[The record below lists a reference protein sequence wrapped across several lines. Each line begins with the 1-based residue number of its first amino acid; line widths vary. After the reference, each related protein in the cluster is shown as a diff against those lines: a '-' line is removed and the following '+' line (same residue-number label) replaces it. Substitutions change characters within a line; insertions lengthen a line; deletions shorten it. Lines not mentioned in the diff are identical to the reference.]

1 MPPPF
6 RKITIEQ
13 FATLLQEFPFTRNV
27 DAVHMHHTWRPNRAQ
42 FKGHE
47 TIVGMWRFHT
57 VQNKWRDIAQHL
69 TIDPEGGL
77 WLGRSWNLAPVSAT
91 GNNGTSAAGPFMFE
105 MIGDFDTGK
114 EPFDGAQKEA
124 ALKVCALVLDRFDL
138 PTSALRFHRQMAQKS
153 CPGTGISYEQTLRD
167 IDDRRSRAV
176 SGQEGFGFESVPV
189 GPEGPAGPAGAGP
202 SGEPEILFGEEGE
215 PPGASDQSAPAEEG
229 VILFGDEGEE
239 DGGPA
244 AAISAPA
251 VAAGPAEPSAQG
263 LKIQDLKTQDLIVS
277 LLREEGAAS
286 EAAWAEPHEK
296 EGPPEISG
304 SDVGAFSA
312 QEGIFGGPT
321 VTTEIKEALRPH
333 VINLTRGRLSTGGL
347 FSTTED
353 DLERIFDED
362 LERAVA
368 GHGLGNP
375 LRIVI
380 WAHGGL
386 TDESGGLLGAY
397 RKVLWWNRNGVYP
410 LFFVWETGLFEAL
423 GRVIGGSAETVTTES
438 ILDRATEFT
447 DRRVETLARAL
458 GGVEVWGD
466 MKESAVIAAGP
477 EGGSTLAARKLSGF
491 CARHPGAVELHA
503 VGHSAGSIFHGSF
516 LNAAKQAGVPAF
528 ENLFLLAP
536 AIRVDEFHRLLAPL
550 LGPNRYVRRTPVFT
564 MSKLRELDDTCVR
577 VYQKSLLYLIY
588 YALEPKKEEPILGL
602 EISLRADPKLRG
614 LFGLAGAPAGAASMG
629 EVVWSKTPA
638 AAPPRSRTA
647 SLTHGGFDD
656 DALTLDSLLRRV
668 LGRDDIPFSF
678 SKAEALTPDNAVPGG
693 AEAVAVAGGAAAG
706 GGGGLGFV
714 PGEEGVAEAAEE
726 EEEEVFDSPFDVV
739 DAFERAAELAPD
751 ELGDGAFVPE
761 LGSLETPAGVSIAF
775 GPNAKQESV
784 TPFSRQV
791 LTSILQ
797 KAGLSRVVITST
809 SRNASEQARVMFQNL
824 EKFGVAHQK
833 KLYGPSGDQVIEVY
847 RQAKA
852 AGKPATAIRELMM
865 QEILR
870 IGPTRVSRHASDP
883 KVLNVFDVA
892 PSSVANQAAFE
903 KAVRAEP
910 RVAKFLIPPNDP
922 GYHLEIP
929 QPKT

>member
-6 RKITIEQ
+6 RKITLEQ
-13 FATLLQEFPFTRNV
+13 LATLLQDFPFTRSV
-27 DAVHMHHTWRPNRAQ
+27 DAVHMHHTWRPTRAQ

-47 TIVGMWRFHT
+47 TIVGMWRHHT
-57 VQNKWRDIAQHL
+57 VKNGWRDIAQHL
-69 TIDPEGGL
+69 SIDPEGGL

-167 IDDRRSRAV
+167 IDDRRAQAAG
-176 SGQEGFGFESVPV
+176 GQEGFGFESVP
-189 GPEGPAGPAGAGP
+189 AGP

-215 PPGASDQSAPAEEG
+215 PPAEEEG
-229 VILFGDEGEE
+229 TILFGDEGEGE
-239 DGGPA
+239 GGPA
-244 AAISAPA
+244 PAVSAPA
-251 VAAGPAEPSAQG
+251 APAGPAEPSEV
-263 LKIQDLKTQDLIVS
+263 QDLIVA
-277 LLREEGAAS
+277 LLREDGAGS
-286 EAAWAEPHEK
+286 EASWAEPHEK

-304 SDVGAFSA
+304 ADFGGGFSA
-312 QEGIFGGPT
+312 QEGFFGPT

-333 VINLTRGRLSTGGL
+333 VINLTRGRLSSGGL
-347 FSTTED
+347 FSTSEED
-353 DLERIFDED
+353 VERIFDEE

-368 GHGLGNP
+368 GHGPGDP

-423 GRVIGGSAETVTTES
+423 GRVVGGSAETVTTES

-466 MKESAVIAAGP
+466 MKESAAIAAGP
-477 EGGSTLAARKLSGF
+477 EGGATLTARKLADF

-503 VGHSAGSIFHGSF
+503 VGHSAGSIFHGFF
-516 LNAAKQAGVPAF
+516 LNAAKKAGVPAF

-550 LGPNRYVRRTPVFT
+550 LGTKPGLNGYVRRAPVFT
-564 MSKLRELDDTCVR
+564 MSKLRELDDSCIR
-577 VYQKSLLYLIY
+577 VYRKSLLYLIY

-614 LFGLAGAPAGAASMG
+614 LFGLAGAPAGSSPVG
-629 EVVWSKTPA
+629 EVLWSKSPA
-638 AAPPRSRTA
+638 TAPLRSRTA

-668 LGRDDIPFSF
+668 LGRDQIPFSF
-678 SKAEALTPDNAVPGG
+678 SGAEALTPDNAVPGG
-693 AEAVAVAGGAAAG
+693 AESPDAVRPAAGSAAG
-706 GGGGLGFV
+706 GGAGLGFI
-714 PGEEGVAEAAEE
+714 PGEESVAEAVE

-739 DAFERAAELAPD
+739 DAFERAAELSPEEA
-751 ELGDGAFVPE
+751 GDAFVAE
-761 LGSLETPAGVSIAF
+761 TGLEGVGGVDIAF
-775 GPNAKQESV
+775 GPNAKPESV

-847 RQAKA
+847 RKAKA
-852 AGKPATAIRELMM
+852 AGKPALTIRELMK

-892 PSSVANQAAFE
+892 PSSVANHAAFE

-910 RVAKFLIPPNDP
+910 RVKKFLIPPNDP

-929 QPKT
+929 QPKA

>member
-13 FATLLQEFPFTRNV
+13 LATLLQDFPFTRNV
-27 DAVHMHHTWRPNRAQ
+27 DAVHMHHTWRPTRAQ

-47 TIVGMWRFHT
+47 TIVGMWRHHT
-57 VQNKWRDIAQHL
+57 VKNGWRDIAQHL

-77 WLGRSWNLAPVSAT
+77 WIGRSWNLPPVSAT
-91 GNNGTSAAGPFMFE
+91 GHNGTSAAGSFMFE
-105 MIGDFDTGK
+105 MIGDFDTGQ
-114 EPFDGAQKEA
+114 EPFDGPQKEA
-124 ALKVCALVLDRFDL
+124 ALKVCALVLDRFSL
-138 PTSALRFHRQMAQKS
+138 ATSALRFHRQMAQKS
-153 CPGTGISYEQTLRD
+153 CPGTGISYEQTLREVED
-167 IDDRRSRAV
+167 LRSPAAG
-176 SGQEGFGFESVPV
+176 GQEGFGFESVPV
-189 GPEGPAGPAGAGP
+189 ESA
-202 SGEPEILFGEEGE
+202 EPE
-215 PPGASDQSAPAEEG
+215 
-229 VILFGDEGEE
+229 ILFGDEGEPAPE
-239 DGGPA
+239 EEGAILFGDEGEADSGPA
-244 AAISAPA
+244 PVVSAPA
-251 VAAGPAEPSAQG
+251 VATEPSSE
-263 LKIQDLKTQDLIVS
+263 TSEVQDLIVA
-277 LLREEGAAS
+277 LLREDGAGS

-304 SDVGAFSA
+304 GDVSAGFSA
-312 QEGIFGGPT
+312 QEGFFGPK

-333 VINLTRGRLSTGGL
+333 VINLTRGRLSSGGL
-347 FSTTED
+347 FSTSEE

-362 LERAVA
+362 LERAVE
-368 GHGLGNP
+368 GHGPGNP

-386 TDESGGLLGAY
+386 TDESSGLLGAY

-410 LFFVWETGLFEAL
+410 LFFIWETGLFEAL
-423 GRVIGGSAETVTTES
+423 GRVVGGSAETVATES

-466 MKESAVIAAGP
+466 MKESAAIAASP
-477 EGGSTLAARKLSGF
+477 EGGSTLTARKLAEF

-503 VGHSAGSIFHGSF
+503 VGHSAGSIFHASF

-550 LGPNRYVRRTPVFT
+550 LGANGYVRRAPLFT
-564 MSKLRELDDTCVR
+564 MSKLRELDDNCIR
-577 VYQKSLLYLIY
+577 VYRKSLLYLIY

-602 EISLRADPKLRG
+602 EISLRADPRLRG
-614 LFGLAGAPAGAASMG
+614 LFGLAGAPAGSTPVG
-629 EVVWSKTPA
+629 EVLWSKSPA
-638 AAPPRSRTA
+638 TAPLRSRTA
-647 SLTHGGFDD
+647 SLSHGGFDD

-678 SKAEALTPDNAVPGG
+678 SKAEALTPDEAVPGG
-693 AEAVAVAGGAAAG
+693 AVSLDEVRPAAAGGAAAG

-714 PGEEGVAEAAEE
+714 PGEEGVAEIAAEGE
-726 EEEEVFDSPFDVV
+726 EIFDSPFDVV
-739 DAFERAAELAPD
+739 DAFERAAELAPED
-751 ELGDGAFVPE
+751 GGAFVPE
-761 LGSLETPAGVSIAF
+761 LGGLEGPAGVEIAF
-775 GPNAKQESV
+775 GANAKQESV

-847 RQAKA
+847 RKAKA
-852 AGKPATAIRELMM
+852 AGKPAETIRELMM

-870 IGPTRVSRHASDP
+870 IGPIRVSRHASDP
-883 KVLNVFDVA
+883 KVLNVFDVG
-892 PSSVANQAAFE
+892 PSSVANRAAFE
-903 KAVRAEP
+903 REVRAEP
-910 RVAKFLIPPNDP
+910 RVAKFLVPPNDP